1 MRILFITSRFP
12 YPLLQGDRLICYHRL
27 KTLSQTN
34 EITLITFY
42 QSQQELEY
50 LDRIAPFCKN
60 IYPVYLPRWA
70 SAVNCLRY
78 SLFSQLPFQ
87 VAYYRDR
94 KFQEQ
99 LDRVL
104 ASEKFD
110 VAHYFLIRMAEY
122 EIDPNLPKIVEAIDS
137 MQLNL
142 ASRIPLE
149 SLPKQLIFKEE
160 LKRIRV
166 YENKLDRRFEKIIV
180 VGKKD
185 ADSILVDPHKIA
197 IVPNGIATDTF
208 KPHDNSIAD
217 RSSLHLIFAGRMS
230 YAPNIHAVQWFVT
243 NCWQSLVQELPD
255 LKFTIAGADPP
266 AEIVKL
272 SQVPGIHVTGYV
284 ESMVD
289 TLNTA
294 NIVITPMQSGSGM
307 QNKILEAMSC
317 ALPVITTSIGLGSIE
332 ALVGKEILVAN
343 TPSEFVDTIVW
354 LARNHEE
361 IVAIGARS
369 RDFVKKHHSWE
380 TGAQEIESIYHRA
393 IAAIGS

>member
-27 KTLSQTN
+27 KTLSQNN

-42 QSQQELEY
+42 QSRQELDY

-70 SAVNCLRY
+70 SVLNCLRY
-78 SLFSQLPFQ
+78 SFLSQLPFQ
-87 VAYYRDR
+87 IAYYKSN
-94 KFQEQ
+94 KFQQQ
-99 LDRVL
+99 LNRVL

-110 VAHYFLIRMAEY
+110 VAHYFLLRMAEY
-122 EIDPNLPKIVEAIDS
+122 DLTPDLPKIVEAIDS

-160 LKRIRV
+160 LKRIRA
-166 YENKLDRRFEKIIV
+166 YENTLDRRFEKIIV

-185 ADSILVDPHKIA
+185 AECILVAPNKIA
-197 IVPNGIATDTF
+197 VIPNGIATDIF
-208 KPHDNSIAD
+208 KPVDDRQRNLSSIK
-217 RSSLHLIFAGRMS
+217 LIFAGRMG

-243 NCWQSLVQELPD
+243 NCWESLVRELPD
-255 LKFTIAGADPP
+255 IQFTIAGADPSV
-266 AEIVKL
+266 EIVKL
-272 SQVPGIHVTGYV
+272 GQISGIHVTGYV
-284 ESMVD
+284 ESIVD

-294 NIVITPMQSGSGM
+294 NIAIAPMQSGSGM

-343 TPSEFVDTIVW
+343 TPSEYIEAITQ
-354 LARNHEE
+354 LAHNHHQIAE
-361 IVAIGARS
+361 IGNGG
-369 RDFVKKHHSWE
+369 RDFVEKHHSWA
-380 TGAQEIESIYHRA
+380 TGASEIESIYHQL
-393 IAAIGS
+393 I

>member
-27 KTLSQTN
+27 RTLSKTN

-42 QSQQELEY
+42 QSRQELDY

-60 IYPVYLPRWA
+60 IYPVYLPRWE

-78 SLFSQLPFQ
+78 SLLSQLPFQ
-87 VAYYRDR
+87 IAYYHSH
-94 KFQEQ
+94 KFQAQ

-104 ASEKFD
+104 AGEKFD
-110 VAHYFLIRMAEY
+110 IAHYFLLRMAEY
-122 EIDPNLPKIVEAIDS
+122 EIDPGLPKIVEAIDS

-166 YENKLDRRFEKIIV
+166 YENKLDRRFKKIIV

-185 ADSILVDPHKIA
+185 AESIVADPDKIA
-197 IVPNGIATDTF
+197 IIPNGIATDKF
-208 KPHDNSIAD
+208 KPDDNLVRDLSSI
-217 RSSLHLIFAGRMS
+217 HLIFAGTMN
-230 YAPNIHAVQWFVT
+230 YAPNIHAIQWFVN
-243 NCWQSLVQELPD
+243 NCWQSIVRALPD
-255 LKFTIAGADPP
+255 IKFTIAGADPP

-272 SQVPGIHVTGYV
+272 SQVSGIHVTGYV

-289 TLNTA
+289 MLNTA
-294 NIVITPMQSGSGM
+294 NIAIAPMQSGSGM

-332 ALVGKEILVAN
+332 ALVGREILVAN
-343 TPSEFVDTIVW
+343 TPSEFVDAVMR
-354 LARNHEE
+354 LAHDREE
-361 IVAIGARS
+361 IVTIGTRA

-380 TGAQEIESIYHRA
+380 TGAHKIESIYNRA
-393 IAAIGS
+393 IDTIGS